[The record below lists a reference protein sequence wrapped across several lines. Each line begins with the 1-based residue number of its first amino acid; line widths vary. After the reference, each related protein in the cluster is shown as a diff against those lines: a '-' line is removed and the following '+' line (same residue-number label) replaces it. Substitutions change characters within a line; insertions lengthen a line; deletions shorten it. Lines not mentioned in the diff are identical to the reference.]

1 MTKLHYRG
9 HAYEQRSTMALELI
23 QLRYDRSHF
32 NANPSKL
39 PSTQDLT
46 YRGCRYTTEG
56 RQPIVMTS
64 NIMFCYR
71 GVTYSH

>member
-1 MTKLHYRG
+1 MNKLLYRG
-9 HAYEQRSTMALELI
+9 HAYEQRSKMASELI
-23 QLRYDRSHF
+23 QLRYSPSHF
-32 NANPSKL
+32 NTSQSKL
-39 PSTQDLT
+39 PSIHNLT

-64 NIMFCYR
+64 NITFCYR